1 MDTKLTL
8 KLEDSVINKA
18 KIYARSHRQS
28 LSKLVELFFRSLTE
42 KGRTNDEKIP
52 PTVKSLA
59 GIMKSKKKVDAEK
72 EYTDY
77 LIKKYK

>member
-8 KLEDSVINKA
+8 KLEDSVINRA
-18 KIYARSHRQS
+18 KVYASSHRQS
-28 LSKLVELFFRSLTE
+28 LSKLVENFFRSLTE
-42 KGRTNDEKIP
+42 KERANEEKIP

-59 GIMKSKKKVDAEK
+59 GIIKSRKKINAEK

-77 LIKKYK
+77 LIEKYS

>member
-8 KLEDSVINKA
+8 KLEDRVINKA
-18 KIYARSHRQS
+18 KIYARSHKQS
-28 LSKLVELFFRSLTE
+28 LSKLVENFFRSLTE
-42 KGRTNDEKIP
+42 KERENEEKIP

-59 GIMKSKKKVDAEK
+59 GIIKSKKKVDAEK

-77 LIKKYK
+77 LIEKYK

>member
-1 MDTKLTL
+1 MNTKLTL
-8 KLEDSVINKA
+8 KLEDSVISKA

-28 LSKLVELFFRSLTE
+28 LSKLVETFFRSITE
-42 KGRTNDEKIP
+42 KERAGIEKIP

-59 GIMKSKKKVDAEK
+59 GIIKSVKKLNAEK

-77 LIKKYK
+77 LTEKYR